1 MARSHSFFIALVA
14 LASTFIASQAAFA
27 ETVLLDFTSANCP
40 PCRAMEPVLQQM
52 ASEGH
57 IIRSVDVSR
66 YASLARQLRVD
77 STPTFIVAVDGREWA
92 RLEGKTDRA
101 TLVGMMQK
109 ATELA
114 AAERPAGRES
124 TVAPVSNLGLQQP
137 AGAGVPAMPATFA
150 GGEGPME
157 GRVVP
162 IRDPFAIQSP
172 PRQPPAAAT
181 TAASFAAAAQAAAP
195 QSAAQLP
202 AGAASV
208 EHLIAATVRLSMAD
222 SGGKSTGTGV
232 IVDARNGMALVLTC
246 GHLFR
251 ESQGKG
257 AVEISMFRAGASG
270 AEVVGTA
277 NGEVMHFDLNR
288 DLALVRFAVAGTVN
302 VAPVAPL
309 GTPLEPN
316 APATC
321 VGCSNGDNPT
331 PWATRL
337 TSVNRYQGFPN
348 VEAARAPI
356 EGRSGGGLFNSSG
369 QLIGICFAADPEGDE
384 GLYASLPSIHAKLD
398 ELQLSMVYQSPAG
411 AGVIDARP
419 AALATTSPAT
429 IPTSPTSA
437 PADQFAV
444 RGQNPVPESA
454 SALASGWPAQAAS
467 SAPTT
472 ALAGAMTAAEQAT
485 LQEIARRGA
494 DAEVICIIR
503 PQSPEGRSEVIKIS
517 GASPAFVQALS
528 NAAGAPGAT
537 AAPGT
542 AVAAGPTGVM
552 R

>member
-1 MARSHSFFIALVA
+1 MARSRSLFTLIA
-14 LASTFIASQAAFA
+14 LASLLCVSQAAFA

-52 ASEGH
+52 AGEGH
-57 IIRSVDVSR
+57 IIRSVDVAR
-66 YASLARQLRVD
+66 HASLARQLRVD
-77 STPTFIVAVDGREWA
+77 STPTFIAVVDGREWA
-92 RLEGKTDRA
+92 RLEGKTDQA
-101 TLVGMMQK
+101 TLVGMMRK

-114 AAERPAGRES
+114 AAEPPTEREPNA
-124 TVAPVSNLGLQQP
+124 APVSNVGLQQP

-162 IRDPFAIQSP
+162 IRDPFAIQA
-172 PRQPPAAAT
+172 PRQPAAAPT
-181 TAASFAAAAQAAAP
+181 QNATYAAGPQAAAP
-195 QSAAQLP
+195 QPGAQQLSSPAA
-202 AGAASV
+202 V

-257 AVEISMFRAGASG
+257 AVEISMFQAGASG

-277 NGEVMHFDLNR
+277 TGEVMHFDLNR
-288 DLALVRFAVAGTVN
+288 DLALVRFAVNGPVN

-337 TSVNRYQGFPN
+337 TSINRYQGFPN
-348 VEAARAPI
+348 VEAARAPV
-356 EGRSGGGLFNSSG
+356 EGRSGGGLFNSAG
-369 QLIGICFAADPEGDE
+369 QLIGICFAADPQADE

-398 ELQLSMVYQSPAG
+398 ELQLSMVYQQPAG

-419 AALATTSPAT
+419 AALAATSPAAAM
-429 IPTSPTSA
+429 PTTPGAA

-454 SALASGWPAQAAS
+454 SALASAWPTPAAGAAS
-467 SAPTT
+467 TAPP
-472 ALAGAMTAAEQAT
+472 ASGLTAAEQAT

-494 DAEVICIIR
+494 DSEVICIIR
-503 PQSPEGRSEVIKIS
+503 PQSPDGRSEVIKIS

-528 NAAGAPGAT
+528 SAAGAP
-537 AAPGT
+537 AASAAAGT
-542 AVAAGPTGVM
+542 AVAAGPAGVM